1 MNIESLLNKVHL
13 FESLIIISGF
23 KRDITDY
30 FQSIQQSQN
39 QNLVYMKDLSSR
51 IKNSFQNFEN
61 NTLDNELFYL
71 LKDSSPFTEEDTVS
85 ELDELDND
93 SSISSNEYFSKLYNI
108 LNTLIN
114 SITENENEVEKLK
127 NVLIKYSIKE
137 TEMLSSEGNALVSI
151 IFKDLKSTGTLKEFT
166 KSLNKWNRALLIYY
180 TLLKSDS
187 PEEID
192 LIEIQNGSI
201 DVVCN
206 IDFDVSLDLTKVV
219 MKGLAVY
226 GAYLLYKSKT
236 AKEIIAS
243 YMGNKKLIATE
254 KEREKLML
262 LNIHETLRDTINEQ
276 HKENLKKDKK
286 IDKQG
291 VEKKIDEVSKV
302 IAEHIIK
309 GNEIK
314 LLTYGPQDEKDL
326 EDESKENTKELAEKL
341 RESTSIIRERFNLLE
356 TEDKQLLLETYTIK
370 EEDEIKE

>member
-1 MNIESLLNKVHL
+1 MNIESLLNKVQL

-30 FQSIQQSQN
+30 LQSIQQSQN

-61 NTLDNELFYL
+61 NSLDNELFYL

-85 ELDELDND
+85 ELDELDNN
-93 SSISSNEYFSKLYNI
+93 SSISSSEYFSKFYNI

-127 NVLIKYSIKE
+127 NLLIKYSIKE
-137 TEMLSSEGNALVSI
+137 TELLSSEGNALISI

-314 LLTYGPQDEKDL
+314 LLTYGPQDEKDSG
-326 EDESKENTKELAEKL
+326 DESKENTKELAEKL

-370 EEDEIKE
+370 EDNEIKE

>member
-13 FESLIIISGF
+13 FESLVIISGF

-39 QNLVYMKDLSSR
+39 QNLVYMKDLSLR
-51 IKNSFQNFEN
+51 IKRYFKNFEN
-61 NTLDNELFYL
+61 NSLDSELDHL
-71 LKDSSPFTEEDTVS
+71 LKDTLPFTEKDIVS
-85 ELDELDND
+85 ELDKLDDNSLVD
-93 SSISSNEYFSKLYNI
+93 ANEYFSKFYQI
-108 LNTLIN
+108 LNTLLE
-114 SITENENEVEKLK
+114 SIIENENEIKNLK
-127 NVLIKYSIKE
+127 NILDKYSVTM
-137 TEMLSSEGNALVSI
+137 TEQFTSEGNALISI
-151 IFKDLKSTGTLKEFT
+151 IFKDLKSTGTIKEFT
-166 KSLNKWNRALLIYY
+166 KSLDKWNRALLIYY

-206 IDFDVSLDLTKVV
+206 IDFDVSLDLTKLV
-219 MKGLAVY
+219 MRGLAVY
-226 GAYLLYKSKT
+226 SAYLLYKSKA

-262 LNIHETLRDTINEQ
+262 LNIHETLKNTINEQ

-286 IDKQG
+286 ISKES

-314 LLTYGPQDEKDL
+314 LLTYNTEDEKQEND
-326 EDESKENTKELAEKL
+326 SNENTKQLAEKL
-341 RESTSIIRERFNLLE
+341 RESTSIVRERFNLLE
-356 TEDKQLLLETYTIK
+356 TDDKQLLLETYTIK
-370 EEDEIKE
+370 DDDEVEE